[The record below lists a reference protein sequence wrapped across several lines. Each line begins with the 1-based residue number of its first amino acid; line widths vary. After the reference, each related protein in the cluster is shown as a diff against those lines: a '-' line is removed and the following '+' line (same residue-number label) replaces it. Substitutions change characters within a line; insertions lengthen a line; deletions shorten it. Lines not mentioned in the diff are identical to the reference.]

1 MVHET
6 PGGTKHEQ
14 TPRSTSRRTRTR
26 RTPMEAV
33 RRAAG
38 MAVWL
43 AAGEALIGVGSLQG
57 TTGSWIA
64 GWALYG
70 IMAREW
76 SDDTS
81 SEDTLMRRLVRR
93 HVKLTCAAG
102 AIALGTTALMP
113 GLTGTEWTMP
123 WEQLPMV
130 TIGLGALHNAT
141 WAPPTDQEDYY
152 AGDPTT
158 PAREPPGT
166 DPGVEDR

>member
-1 MVHET
+1 
-6 PGGTKHEQ
+6 
-14 TPRSTSRRTRTR
+14 
-26 RTPMEAV
+26 MEAV

-43 AAGEALIGVGSLQG
+43 ATGQALIGVGSLQG
-57 TTGSWIA
+57 TMGSWVA

-76 SDDTS
+76 RDDTPVP
-81 SEDTLMRRLVRR
+81 RVVRR
-93 HVKLTCAAG
+93 HVKLTCGAG
-102 AIALGTTALMP
+102 AIALATTALMP
-113 GLTGTEWTMP
+113 WLTGTEWTMP